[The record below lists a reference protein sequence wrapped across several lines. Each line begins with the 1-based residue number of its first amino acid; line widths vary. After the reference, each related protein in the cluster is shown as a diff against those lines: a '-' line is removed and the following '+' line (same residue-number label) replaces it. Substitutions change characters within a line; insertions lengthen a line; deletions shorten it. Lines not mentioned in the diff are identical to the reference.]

1 MTIKLSDIQ
10 REFRCCLICATLAV
24 VSFQFGYD
32 TSVVNGFQA
41 TPGFLKVFG
50 VQTPSGKFTIQT
62 TFQQLI
68 TSLLQVGLILASLI
82 LGPFSKWFG
91 RRPGFLVASLLGYV
105 GITVQILVTSRWPIY
120 LGRLLMGL
128 SNGLYMNLLV
138 LYITEASTSSMRG
151 SLVSLYQMYVALGSF
166 IGAVVSNAFHSD
178 LRRISY
184 QAQLITLYLVP
195 TWIILI
201 CFMVPESPRWLLLQG
216 QRKKALESITY
227 LRGPNVTADEVEQE
241 VHAIETSV
249 QREKE
254 IAKEVSWKEAL
265 RPKDLKRTLLTTS
278 AATFHA
284 ATGLNFI
291 VGYSTFFYQQAGVS
305 NPFTG
310 TMISQSIGCLAS
322 FCAIYLSSIFGRRS
336 LLLSGF
342 LIMTITMFAVAI
354 LFTVAPHPSHGGNA
368 LVAMLAICQ
377 GAYGATIGPLSW
389 VVAGELPCTRLR
401 STTFGLAMAV
411 GFFFAWLVTF
421 TTPYFI
427 NPTSLNWGAKL
438 TWIWAPSNLITLIFI
453 FFALPETKGLTLE
466 EVDNIFYRR
475 SRPEDKFTE

>member
-1 MTIKLSDIQ
+1 MAVKLSDIR
-10 REFRCCLICATLAV
+10 REFRCCLICAALAV
-24 VSFQFGYD
+24 VSFQYGYD

-50 VQTPSGKFTIQT
+50 VRTPSGKFTIQT

-68 TSLLQVGLILASLI
+68 TSLLQVGLILASII

-91 RRPGFLVASLLGYV
+91 RRPGFLIASLLGYAGV
-105 GITVQILVTSRWPIY
+105 TVQILVTAQWPIY
-120 LGRLLMGL
+120 IGRLLMGL

-151 SLVSLYQMYVALGSF
+151 SLVSLFQTYTALGTF

-195 TWIILI
+195 SWIIII
-201 CFMVPESPRWLLLQG
+201 CFVVPESPRWLLLRG
-216 QRKKALESITY
+216 QRNAALKSIAY
-227 LRGPNVTADEVEQE
+227 LRGSSVSNEDVEQE

-249 QREKE
+249 QHEKE
-254 IAKEVSWKEAL
+254 IAKDVSWKEIL
-265 RPKDLKRTLLTTS
+265 RSKDLKRTLLTTS

-284 ATGLNFI
+284 ASGINFI

-305 NPFTG
+305 NPFIG
-310 TMISQSIGCLAS
+310 TVISQSIGCLAS
-322 FCAIYLSSIFGRRS
+322 FCAIYLASVFGRRS

-342 LIMTITMFAVAI
+342 LIATITMFTVAI
-354 LFTVAPHPSHGGNA
+354 LYTVAPHSSHSGKA
-368 LVAMLAICQ
+368 LVAMLAIYQ

-401 STTFGLAMAV
+401 SATFGFAQAI
-411 GFFFAWLVTF
+411 GFFFAWLTTF

-438 TWIWAPSNLITLIFI
+438 AWIWAPSNLVTLVFI

-475 SRPEDKFTE
+475 SLTEDKYAE